1 MVKIYGYISQ
11 MRHRE
16 EIIKME
22 CLATFDTTH
31 MALFFEKACRAEGL
45 SVKIVPGPRQIS
57 ASCGLACSYPCGE
70 LDHVKNIAVERA
82 IEVAEY
88 HELAS

>member
-1 MVKIYGYISQ
+1 
-11 MRHRE
+11 
-16 EIIKME
+16 ME

-31 MALFFEKACRAEGL
+31 MALFFEKACRAYGL
-45 SVKIVPGPRQIS
+45 DVKIIPVPRQIS
-57 ASCGLACSYPCGE
+57 ASCGLACSYPCSE
-70 LDHVKNIAVERA
+70 RAKVESVVADKA

>member
-1 MVKIYGYISQ
+1 
-11 MRHRE
+11 
-16 EIIKME
+16 ME

-31 MALFFEKACRAEGL
+31 MALFFEKSCRAEGL
-45 SVKIVPGPRQIS
+45 DVRIVPVPRQLS

-70 LDHVKNIAVERA
+70 LQRVKDIAAEKD

-88 HELAS
+88 HQLD

>member
-1 MVKIYGYISQ
+1 

-45 SVKIVPGPRQIS
+45 SVKIVPVPV
-57 ASCGLACSYPCGE
+57 SYTHLRYDKHSE
-70 LDHVKNIAVERA
+70 DHVP
-82 IEVAEY
+82 
-88 HELAS
+88 AS